1 MIPQIGQEVV
11 VTVGAFKNDV
21 AFIARIDADGTYALV
36 IRRLRAL
43 VEGYRPEEF
52 QALD

>member
-1 MIPQIGQEVV
+1 MIEIGQEVI

-21 AFIARIDADGTYALV
+21 AFVARADADGTYALV
-36 IRRLRAL
+36 IRRIRGL

-52 QALD
+52 QALDP

>member
-1 MIPQIGQEVV
+1 MIEIGQEVI
-11 VTVGAFKNDV
+11 VTIGAFKGDV
-21 AFIARIDADGTYALV
+21 AFVARIDTDGTYALV

-52 QALD
+52 QALEP